1 MIRFLQKDSRL
12 IKGVFIAIIAVA
24 CITMVITLVP
34 GIFQD
39 STVNTNAYATIR
51 GGGYFGKVF
60 GPSHDITTQEVQQLA
75 QRIMQQRR
83 YPDYA
88 LPFIMPQA
96 GQSLIQQE
104 ILKEQADKMGL
115 QVSDADLR
123 YELQHGQFAPYLFP
137 KGQFVG
143 EDQYANFVQSAFGIS
158 KEDFEREFKDELAI
172 QRVEALITGGV
183 FVSDKEARDSYLQQG
198 TKVKFEYAVLSSEDL
213 RKQINPSDA
222 DLQAFFKQNAA
233 RYKDADP
240 ETRKIAYF
248 AFAADQIPGGAPKV
262 SDDAIQKYYAAH
274 QKDYQVPDQV
284 KVRHIL
290 IKEAAGAD
298 AKTDAET
305 KAKAEDVL
313 KQVKAGGNFAEL
325 AAKYSDDPGSKGQGG
340 ELGFIQHGLTV
351 PAFDKA
357 AFALNPGQTSDLV
370 KTEYGYHI
378 IQSEEKQTAHTKPLA
393 EVRPQIEETLSTE
406 LKAGQEQTY
415 AASLVAEAKKDG
427 IEKTAAAHHLQV
439 VTTEYLPK
447 SGAIAGLPDGSK
459 LLAQAFS
466 VKPKADPAMAST
478 GQGYAIFQVED
489 VKAAHAPTF
498 EEYKAKLVEDFRDQQ
513 LPQLLARKTNEL
525 AAAAKADNDL
535 DKAAKAVGA
544 TIKTSDLVGKDAQVP
559 ELGALAQTAPQ
570 IFDMTVGQ
578 ISGPINTGHSGAVA
592 KLIDKQSPSADDIAK
607 NLETTKQQM
616 VSERREEAFSVFVSS
631 LYDEYQKQG
640 RIRMSKKAAGA
651 MQPKLPG

>member
-1 MIRFLQKDSRL
+1 
-12 IKGVFIAIIAVA
+12 
-24 CITMVITLVP
+24 
-34 GIFQD
+34 
-39 STVNTNAYATIR
+39 
-51 GGGYFGKVF
+51 
-60 GPSHDITTQEVQQLA
+60 
-75 QRIMQQRR
+75 
-83 YPDYA
+83 
-88 LPFIMPQA
+88 
-96 GQSLIQQE
+96 
-104 ILKEQADKMGL
+104 
-115 QVSDADLR
+115 
-123 YELQHGQFAPYLFP
+123 
-137 KGQFVG
+137 
-143 EDQYANFVQSAFGIS
+143 
-158 KEDFEREFKDELAI
+158 
-172 QRVEALITGGV
+172 
-183 FVSDKEARDSYLQQG
+183 
-198 TKVKFEYAVLSSEDL
+198 
-213 RKQINPSDA
+213 
-222 DLQAFFKQNAA
+222 
-233 RYKDADP
+233 
-240 ETRKIAYF
+240 
-248 AFAADQIPGGAPKV
+248 
-262 SDDAIQKYYAAH
+262 
-274 QKDYQVPDQV
+274 
-284 KVRHIL
+284 
-290 IKEAAGAD
+290 
-298 AKTDAET
+298 
-305 KAKAEDVL
+305 
-313 KQVKAGGNFAEL
+313 
-325 AAKYSDDPGSKGQGG
+325 
-340 ELGFIQHGLTV
+340 
-351 PAFDKA
+351 
-357 AFALNPGQTSDLV
+357 
-370 KTEYGYHI
+370 
-378 IQSEEKQTAHTKPLA
+378 
-393 EVRPQIEETLSTE
+393 

-640 RIRMSKKAAGA
+640 RIRMSKKAAGE